1 MGTFGADVTLLKMPV
16 LDLGWSYITQQR
28 VPTKRSCHEGTT
40 NALICEGNSRYHR
53 KSSSQVIFPIT
64 VSQTSAYLPYVLKH

>member
-1 MGTFGADVTLLKMPV
+1 MGTFGADVTVLKMPL

-28 VPTKRSCHEGTT
+28 MPTKISRHEGTT

-53 KSSSQVIFPIT
+53 KSS
-64 VSQTSAYLPYVLKH
+64 